1 MFTILFVVFSSIR
14 GQSKEDFAIYLVVGI
29 FFYHLFSRGTSG
41 GLTSLVQNGGILKSI
56 KIKREIFPVVA
67 TATTVIFLLVELLVL
82 FGLMP
87 VFSFVPTWTVVY
99 FPLVLILFLGL
110 VLGMS
115 YLLSILYIF
124 IRDTQP
130 VWTVISY
137 ALIFVSPIFWYLSEV
152 EGILLEIH
160 KINVL
165 GQIIELGHKVI
176 VFGQVPPLN
185 EWVYTSAFVVGIL
198 IVGFGLFK
206 KFENKV
212 AERV

>member
-1 MFTILFVVFSSIR
+1 
-14 GQSKEDFAIYLVVGI
+14 
-29 FFYHLFSRGTSG
+29 
-41 GLTSLVQNGGILKSI
+41 
-56 KIKREIFPVVA
+56 
-67 TATTVIFLLVELLVL
+67 
-82 FGLMP
+82 MP
-87 VFSFVPTWTVVY
+87 VFSFVPTWTIIY
-99 FPLVLILFLGL
+99 FPVILVLFLGL
-110 VLGMS
+110 VLGIS

-124 IRDTQP
+124 VRDIQP

-152 EGILLEIH
+152 DGILLEIH

-165 GQIIELGHKVI
+165 GQIIELAHKII
-176 VFGQVPPLN
+176 VFGEIPPLYD
-185 EWVYTSAFVVGIL
+185 WIYTTSIVVGIL